1 MTEDCLKSLCI
12 KWRDYLRLNNITIFI
27 YGSSD
32 KVSPKLTIS
41 NSQCFTKTK
50 QKRPFVTEARSV
62 GPERQTR
69 RPSHN
74 NAEVGHAH
82 CAELRPFSFSDPR
95 QKWGGR
101 HARYRS
107 ISPQTGRRRVRTAPK
122 QYCNKSPSYSSPDKK
137 KQQYRGSFTNASD
150 AKRGCLHSWWGAP
163 PPASGSG
170 CRLETSWRPDPAP
183 ASESARTRSR
193 GSQRS
198 SGYPSR
204 SELPCTHTH
213 TQYVTQCNPS

>member
-1 MTEDCLKSLCI
+1 MYQMKGL
-12 KWRDYLRLNNITIFI
+12 LRLNNVTVFI
-27 YGSSD
+27 HGSSD

-62 GPERQTR
+62 GLERQTR

-82 CAELRPFSFSDPR
+82 CAELHPFSVSDPR

-107 ISPQTGRRRVRTAPK
+107 ITHQTGEGTVRTAPK
-122 QYCNKSPSYSSPDKK
+122 NTVIQESFIFKSRQKHNSAVVRS
-137 KQQYRGSFTNASD
+137 RNASA
-150 AKRGCLHSWWGAP
+150 AKRGCL
-163 PPASGSG
+163 
-170 CRLETSWRPDPAP
+170 
-183 ASESARTRSR
+183 RS
-193 GSQRS
+193 
-198 SGYPSR
+198 
-204 SELPCTHTH
+204 
-213 TQYVTQCNPS
+213 